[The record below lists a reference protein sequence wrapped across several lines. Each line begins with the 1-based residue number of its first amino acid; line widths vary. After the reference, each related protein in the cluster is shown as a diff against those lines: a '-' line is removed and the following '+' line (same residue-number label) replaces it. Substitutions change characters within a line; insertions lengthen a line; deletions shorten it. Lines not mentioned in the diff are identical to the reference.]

1 MITQSLFRQIKDPKH
16 PLHYLLL
23 PVKVSDS
30 QMVLRP
36 TYPYQIPQFS
46 TGHNFVLWKGLC
58 TSHFQVLVLLH
69 NLHYLIVIL
78 VRFVLL
84 VLLFNFLMYCIIS
97 TIAINIHSV

>member
-36 TYPYQIPQFS
+36 IYPYQIPQFS
-46 TGHNFVLWKGLC
+46 TGHNFVLWKELRYRIAFQSFSSAAKSACLGLFY
-58 TSHFQVLVLLH
+58 SRVF
-69 NLHYLIVIL
+69 YSYID
-78 VRFVLL
+78 
-84 VLLFNFLMYCIIS
+84 
-97 TIAINIHSV
+97 